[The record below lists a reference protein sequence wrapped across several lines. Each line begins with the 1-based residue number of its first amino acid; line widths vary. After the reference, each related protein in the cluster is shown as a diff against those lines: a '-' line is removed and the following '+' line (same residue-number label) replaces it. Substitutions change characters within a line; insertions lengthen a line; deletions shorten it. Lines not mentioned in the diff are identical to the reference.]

1 MLQKLKNVGPKTTK
15 LLNKL
20 GIYDITDLVDYYP
33 FRYDVMK
40 LTPLIDGDVCIN
52 ATVESI
58 PVLTYI
64 RKGLTKLSFRVLTD
78 NFLINVTIFNRN
90 FLKHSL
96 KPGMEINLNGKYD
109 TRKNI
114 LTCND
119 IKLKPIY
126 NNEIIPIYH
135 QTKGVNSKLIN
146 SIVNEALSQDL
157 TIYDYIPE
165 YLVSKYEFLDKK
177 EALYKIHNPKRVSD
191 AKNAIVRFK
200 YEELFKFMFKINY
213 LKTKREKKGGLKRNI
228 NPDKVFEFINDLEF
242 ELTKDQTNAVKD
254 IVDDLYKPSRMNRLI
269 LGDVG
274 SGKTIVAVCAAYYN
288 YLCGYQSVILAP
300 TEILANQ
307 HFINISSMFKKYGI
321 SVALLKGKTTK
332 KERTKILEDLKK
344 GDIDL
349 LIGTHAILSDDVVF
363 KNLGFVVTDEQHRF
377 GVNQRKNLSNKGVM
391 CDVLYMSATPI
402 PRTYALTIYGD
413 MDISLIK
420 TKPSGRKEIQTSLIR
435 TKDIKVALNTI
446 LEEIKKNHQAYIVC
460 PLIENEDSDLT
471 SVKDLKKK
479 MDIAFNKKIPIE
491 ILHGQM
497 KQTEKDS
504 VMKNFKE
511 GKTKILISTTV
522 IEVGVDVFNATLMVI
537 FNAERFGLSTLHQLR
552 GRIGRNNLE
561 SKCILISDKRAER
574 LKVLE
579 QSNDGFYISE
589 MDFKLRGEG
598 DLFGVRQSGDMV
610 FKIANISSD
619 IKILTQA
626 NIDSKKFISKN
637 IDNDF
642 ENYSMYK
649 LLVNDLMHID

>member
-1 MLQKLKNVGPKTTK
+1 MLEKLKNVGPKTAK

-20 GIYDITDLVDYYP
+20 GIYDTTDLVDYYP
-33 FRYDVMK
+33 FRYEVMK
-40 LTPLIDGDVCIN
+40 LTQLKDGDVCIN

-58 PVLTYI
+58 PILTYI
-64 RKGLTKLSFRVLTD
+64 KRGLTKLSFRILTD
-78 NFLINVTIFNRN
+78 NYLVNVTIFNRN

-109 TRKNI
+109 SKKNI

-119 IKLKPIY
+119 IKFKPLH

-135 QTKGVNSKLIN
+135 QTKGINSKLIN
-146 SIVNEALSQDL
+146 SIINDALNKEL
-157 TIYDYIPE
+157 TIYDYIPK
-165 YLVSKYEFLDKK
+165 YLVDEYEFLDKK
-177 EALYKIHNPKRVSD
+177 EALYKIHNPKKVSD
-191 AKNAIVRFK
+191 AKKAIVRFK

-213 LKTKREKKGGLKRNI
+213 LKSKREKKGGLERQVDPKR
-228 NPDKVFEFINDLEF
+228 VFEFINDLEF
-242 ELTKDQTNAVKD
+242 ELTKDQIKAVED
-254 IVDDLYKPSRMNRLI
+254 IVSDLYKPSRMNRLV

-274 SGKTIVAVCAAYYN
+274 SGKTIVAVCASYYN

-307 HFINISSMFKKYGI
+307 HFLNISNMFKKYGI

-332 KERTKILEDLKK
+332 KERTKIIDDLKK
-344 GDIDL
+344 GKIDL
-349 LIGTHAILSDDVVF
+349 LIGTHAVLSDDVVF

-420 TKPSGRKEIQTSLIR
+420 TKPSGRKEITTTLIR
-435 TKDIKVALNTI
+435 NKDIKIALTAI
-446 LEEIKKNHQAYIVC
+446 LEEVKNNHQVYVVC
-460 PLIENEDSDLT
+460 PLIENEESDLT
-471 SVKDLKKK
+471 SVKSLKEK

-497 KQTEKDS
+497 KQTEKDK

-511 GKTKILISTTV
+511 GKTKVLISTTV

-561 SKCILISDKRAER
+561 SKCILISDKKAER

-598 DLFGVRQSGDMV
+598 DLFGTRQSGDMV
-610 FKIANISSD
+610 FKIANINSD

-637 IDNDF
+637 IDNNFD
-642 ENYSMYK
+642 EYDMYQN
-649 LLVNDLMHID
+649 LINDLMHID

>member
-1 MLQKLKNVGPKTTK
+1 MLEELKNVGPKTAK
-15 LLNKL
+15 LFNKL
-20 GIYDITDLVDYYP
+20 GIYNITDLVDYYP
-33 FRYDVMK
+33 FRYEVMK
-40 LTPLIDGDVCIN
+40 LTSVFDGDICIN

-64 RKGLTKLSFRVLTD
+64 KKGLTKLTFRVLTD

-96 KPGMEINLNGKYD
+96 KPGMDINLNGKYD
-109 TRKNI
+109 SKKNV

-119 IKLKPIY
+119 IKFKHLH

-135 QTKGVNSKLIN
+135 QTKGINSKLIN
-146 SIVNEALSQDL
+146 SVINDALEKSENIV
-157 TIYDYIPE
+157 DYIPN
-165 YLVSKYEFLDKK
+165 YLVEKYDFLNKK

-191 AKNAIVRFK
+191 AKKAIVRFK
-200 YEELFKFMFKINY
+200 YEELFKFMFKINC
-213 LKTKREKKGGLKRNI
+213 LKTRREKKGGLKRNV
-228 NPDKVFEFINDLEF
+228 NPDRVFEFINGLDF
-242 ELTKDQTNAVKD
+242 QLTKDQTKAVID
-254 IVDDLYKPSRMNRLI
+254 IVEDLYKPSRMNRLV

-274 SGKTIVAVCAAYYN
+274 SGKTIVAVCASYYN
-288 YLCGYQSVILAP
+288 FLSGYQSVILAP

-307 HFINISSMFKKYGI
+307 HFINISNMFKKYGI

-332 KERTKILEDLKK
+332 KERIKLLEELKN
-344 GDIDL
+344 GEIDL

-363 KNLGFVVTDEQHRF
+363 KNLGLVVTDEQHRF

-391 CDVLYMSATPI
+391 SDVLYMSATPI

-420 TKPSGRKEIQTSLIR
+420 TKPSGRKEIQTILIR
-435 TKDIKVALNTI
+435 NKDIKKALNII
-446 LEEIKKNHQAYIVC
+446 LEEVKKGYQVYIVC

-471 SVKDLKKK
+471 SVKSLKAK
-479 MDIAFNKKIPIE
+479 MDMAFKKLIPVE

-497 KQTEKDS
+497 KNTEKDK

-561 SKCILISDKRAER
+561 SKCILISDKKAAR

-579 QSNDGFYISE
+579 ESNDGFYISE

-598 DLFGVRQSGDMV
+598 DLFGIRQSGDMV
-610 FKIANISSD
+610 FKIANINND

-626 NIDSKKFISKN
+626 NIDSKRFITKN
-637 IDNDF
+637 IDNSF
-642 ENYSMYK
+642 EDYEMY
-649 LLVNDLMHID
+649 NSIIDDLMHID